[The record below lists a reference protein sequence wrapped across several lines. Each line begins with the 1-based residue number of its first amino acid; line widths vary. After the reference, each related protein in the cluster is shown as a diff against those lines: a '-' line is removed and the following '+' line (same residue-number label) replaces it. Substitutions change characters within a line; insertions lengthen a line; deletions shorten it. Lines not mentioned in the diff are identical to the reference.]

1 MDLKGTSRNLW
12 KAIVAVFPLL
22 SQSIH
27 NAVEDGRDTLFLGGQ
42 VAGDR
47 LFCSSYLVYITYL
60 LILLFISLIF
70 LCSYVD
76 LWFLVRF
83 YVSL

>member
-27 NAVEDGRDTLFLGGQ
+27 NVVEDGRDTLFLGGQ

-47 LFCSSYLVYITYL
+47 PFCSSYPRLYRLSPHTLVYITYL
-60 LILLFISLIF
+60 PLLLCRSL
-70 LCSYVD
+70 VPH
-76 LWFLVRF
+76 
-83 YVSL
+83 